1 MKPAIKTTLLTLCL
15 LALLLAACQGAPPV
29 KTEPAG
35 TKPVTQAP
43 VSPVKTE
50 APARPAVTKTLSP
63 TTKTQRTTEDAPHP
77 AVTRPV
83 SVTAEADVLPMPV
96 LTADN
101 QNLTYGAGQMIAAF
115 GEGFLPGEAVAVAL
129 IHAEQGVLLNKSAE
143 ADGLGYL
150 LAVKRLPASANE
162 KDAPPPGQYTYRFSG
177 SSQTQELSFKVEYF
191 YQPEPAAKGCGFYPE
206 KAVFNGYQVFWC
218 AGLEA
223 GLRYALTSRLG
234 EQMDQVINTSDAF
247 GLVVFPLRQSSDT
260 LTPGLWT
267 VSLGQVLDDDQEPV
281 DAGVPPL
288 SVQILAPGGVNP

>member
-1 MKPAIKTTLLTLCL
+1 MKPAIKTTLLTLSL

-29 KTEPAG
+29 KAEPAG
-35 TKPVTQAP
+35 TKPVTQAAVP
-43 VSPVKTE
+43 IKTE
-50 APARPAVTKTLSP
+50 APVRPVVTKTLSP
-63 TTKTQRTTEDAPHP
+63 TTKTQRATDDAPHP
-77 AVTRPV
+77 SVTRPV

-162 KDAPPPGQYTYRFSG
+162 KDAPPSGQYTYRFTG
-177 SSQTQELSFKVEYF
+177 SSQTLEFSFKIEYF
-191 YQPEPAAKGCGFYPE
+191 YQPEPADKGCGFYPE

-218 AGLEA
+218 SGLEA

-234 EQMDQVINTSDAF
+234 DQVDQVINTSDAF

-288 SVQILAPGGVNP
+288 SVQILPPGGVNP